1 MCVCVQVAAL
11 NYDELASATDGF
23 SGSDLREACRAAA
36 VSTVREYM
44 QEETRRGG
52 QASVFFLH
60 HLLYTNGRNHSRSQP
75 R

>member
-1 MCVCVQVAAL
+1 MQVAAL
-11 NYDELASATDGF
+11 NFDELAAATDGF

-52 QASVFFLH
+52 QASVFFL
-60 HLLYTNGRNHSRSQP
+60 
-75 R
+75 